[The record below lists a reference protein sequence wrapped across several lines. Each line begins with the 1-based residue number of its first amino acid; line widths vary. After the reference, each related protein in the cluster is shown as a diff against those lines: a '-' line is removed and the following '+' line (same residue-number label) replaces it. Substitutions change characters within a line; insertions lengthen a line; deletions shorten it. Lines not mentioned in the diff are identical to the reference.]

1 MKNLPAISPFAIR
14 KIILEQSKKA
24 HIGHIGCALSIC
36 DIISALYSKILKI
49 SSFNDPKRDRFILS
63 KGHAALALYAAL
75 FLKGWLTKKELN
87 SYCQNGTLLGVHP
100 EKALKGV
107 DFSSGS
113 LGYGLSIGAGLALA
127 ARIKKESYRVFVLL
141 SDAECNE
148 GSLWE
153 AVMFSSHHQ
162 LANLIAIIDV
172 NGQQALGKTKDI
184 LNLEPLGRRW
194 HSFCWNVHQV
204 NGHNEKQIIKTV
216 FELDTTSGQ
225 PHVLLA
231 LTIFGK
237 GVSYMENRLKW
248 HYWPMS
254 EAEYALA
261 KKELCKKSEKRIY
274 KNFNGNC

>member
-113 LGYGLSIGAGLALA
+113 LGYGL
-127 ARIKKESYRVFVLL
+127 
-141 SDAECNE
+141 
-148 GSLWE
+148 
-153 AVMFSSHHQ
+153 
-162 LANLIAIIDV
+162 
-172 NGQQALGKTKDI
+172 
-184 LNLEPLGRRW
+184 
-194 HSFCWNVHQV
+194 
-204 NGHNEKQIIKTV
+204 
-216 FELDTTSGQ
+216 
-225 PHVLLA
+225 
-231 LTIFGK
+231 
-237 GVSYMENRLKW
+237 
-248 HYWPMS
+248 
-254 EAEYALA
+254 
-261 KKELCKKSEKRIY
+261 
-274 KNFNGNC
+274 